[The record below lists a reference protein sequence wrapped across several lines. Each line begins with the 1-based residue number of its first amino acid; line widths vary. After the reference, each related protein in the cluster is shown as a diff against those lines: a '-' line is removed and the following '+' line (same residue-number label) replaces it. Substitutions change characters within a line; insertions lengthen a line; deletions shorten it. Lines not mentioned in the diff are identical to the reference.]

1 MSRTSFTAACEI
13 DYGAMD
19 RINAALRGMPEK
31 TAGRALRNGFRAYT
45 KLLKKTV
52 ESMAPMGRTSAT
64 EKVRG
69 VERPNPHIKDNI
81 ATTVKGYRRGTLIW
95 AAVGVKEIPGSYY
108 TPHWYLRWVEFG
120 HDVKR
125 RATGPEMAL
134 LVSRGEQRK
143 KNMTIR
149 IGRVPG
155 KFFLR
160 TATAATE
167 GWLTRFVEEALERQ
181 IQKEFPSG

>member
-1 MSRTSFTAACEI
+1 MSRTSFKAACEI

-19 RINAALRGMPEK
+19 RINAALREMPEK

-45 KLLKKTV
+45 KLLRKTV
-52 ESMAPMGRTSAT
+52 ESMAPMGSHRAT

-69 VERPNPHIKDNI
+69 VERPNPHIKENI

-95 AAVGVKEIPGSYY
+95 AAVGVKEVPGSYV

-125 RATGPEMAL
+125 RATGPEMSL
-134 LVSRGEQRK
+134 LVSRGEPRR

-149 IGRVPG
+149 TGRVPG

-167 GWLTRFVEEALERQ
+167 SWLLRYVEEALEKQ
-181 IQKEFPSG
+181 IAKEFPNG